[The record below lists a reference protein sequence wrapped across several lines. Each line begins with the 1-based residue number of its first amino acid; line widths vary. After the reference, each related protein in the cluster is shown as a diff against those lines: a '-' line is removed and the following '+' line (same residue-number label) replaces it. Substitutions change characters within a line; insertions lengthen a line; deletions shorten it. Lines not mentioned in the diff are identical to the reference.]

1 MTKKKLCKNK
11 RDNITHHDKPH
22 GNNNNRSL
30 PNDWNNDQY
39 YF

>member
-1 MTKKKLCKNK
+1 KNK
-11 RDNITHHDKPH
+11 RDNITHNDKPH

-30 PNDWNNDQY
+30 PKDWNNDQY